1 MCGILAIYGKSVTNL
16 FSKQHL
22 DNQIKKVK
30 HRGPDNINSIYL
42 DDTYLAHSR
51 LSILDLDDRSNQP
64 FLCDGYIMVYNGE
77 VFNYKEIRTRLTKL
91 GFTFQTDSDTEVVIK
106 AFIAWGTKCFAEF
119 NGMWAL
125 VIKSPH
131 DGSIIVS
138 RDRFGQKPLF
148 YSYGSNTYF
157 FSSEPQQITT
167 LVDSKPCLSSIR
179 NFILEGDALND
190 GRTFFDNIFE
200 FPAAHTLVID
210 TDLNTKIE
218 RYWDYPLAEDET
230 TETKFHEFNNIL
242 RDAVEIRLEADVP
255 VSICLSG
262 GIDSTVISAIASE
275 IVPPSELNFFTYKAF
290 DEYDESVFAAQIADR
305 LSGQITVV
313 EQQSTPEQY
322 INSLR
327 ELVLHM
333 GRGHSS
339 PAIISSD
346 LIHQKI
352 SEKSFKVSINGQG
365 ADELLAGYKTH
376 YVHSFID
383 QILKLE
389 LSNFFKSFRHMLQ
402 QKSQFSNKILR
413 TVLIRYLRD
422 VSGPFVLKCLR
433 RVYGYEKLISSKDFG
448 YSKPHTF
455 QSQESVAWSSAG
467 KLKRHLLLQHQYGL
481 KDLLFYEDIVAMKNS
496 IENRSPFLD
505 HRLVDLAFSCD
516 ENLKIDNGLEKAVL
530 RRSKWYN
537 MHKDLLERDKVGFQ
551 STIRPETKRFM
562 RNQLLNS
569 DILELPIF
577 TKFFVG
583 FLKSG
588 DILLPKYERLLF
600 RIFQVH
606 LWFEIYKLNTL
617 R

>member
-1 MCGILAIYGKSVTNL
+1 MCGILAAYGKGLIDL

-22 DNQIKKVK
+22 DNQIKKVR
-30 HRGPDNINSIYL
+30 HRGPDNINSIFL

-51 LSILDLDDRSNQP
+51 LSIVDLDDRSNQP

-77 VFNYKEIRTRLTKL
+77 VFNYKEIRARLIKL

-106 AFIAWGTKCFAEF
+106 AFIAWGTKCFSEF

-125 VIKSPH
+125 VIKSTH

-148 YSYGSNTYF
+148 YSCSSKTYF
-157 FSSEPQQITT
+157 FSSEPQQIYS
-167 LVDSKPCLSSIR
+167 LVESEPCLSSIR

-200 FPAAHTLVID
+200 FPAAHTLIID

-218 RYWDYPLAEDET
+218 KYWDYPVSEDET
-230 TETKFHEFNNIL
+230 TETKFHDFNNIL

-262 GIDSTVISAIASE
+262 GIDSTVVAAIASE
-275 IVPPSELNFFTYKAF
+275 IVPSSELNFFTYKAF
-290 DEYDESVFAAQIADR
+290 DEYDESFYATQIADR
-305 LSGQITVV
+305 LSGKITVV
-313 EQQSTPEQY
+313 EQQGTPEQY

-346 LIHQKI
+346 LIHQRI
-352 SEKSFKVSINGQG
+352 SENLFKVSINGQG

-376 YVHSFID
+376 YIHSFID
-383 QILKLE
+383 QIMKLKL
-389 LSNFFKSFRHMLQ
+389 LTFLKSFRHMLQ
-402 QKSQFSNKILR
+402 QRSQFSNKILR
-413 TVLIRYLRD
+413 SVLIRYLRD
-422 VSGPFVLKCLR
+422 VSGPFFRKFLR
-433 RVYGYEKLISSKDFG
+433 RLYGYEKLISSKHFG
-448 YSKPHTF
+448 YSTPHIF
-455 QSQESVAWSSAG
+455 QPQESVAWSSAS

-516 ENLKIDNGLEKAVL
+516 ENLKIDNGVEKAVL

-537 MHKDLLERDKVGFQ
+537 MHKDLLERDKIGFQ
-551 STIRPETKRFM
+551 STIRPETKRVM
-562 RNQLLNS
+562 RNQLLTS
-569 DILELPIF
+569 YIRELPIF
-577 TKFFVG
+577 TKFFVD
-583 FLKSG
+583 FLKSE
-588 DILLPKYERLLF
+588 DVLLPKYERLLF

-606 LWFEIYKLNTL
+606 LWFESYKLNTVK
-617 R
+617 